1 MDLNQRPFD
10 YKSSALPTELNWL
23 DARDGIEPSI
33 TLLQRAVLPFDHL
46 AIVGAFTLLGPMHT
60 LASIP
65 IDHRSRLFKFLIHN
79 EVILSH
85 FYTRV
90 KKKIKNKKKE
100 IGNV

>member
-1 MDLNQRPFD
+1 
-10 YKSSALPTELNWL
+10 
-23 DARDGIEPSI
+23 
-33 TLLQRAVLPFDHL
+33 
-46 AIVGAFTLLGPMHT
+46 MHT